1 MYYDSQKDYA
11 KTRITEYL
19 TSQFSVKL
27 TGTNFR
33 CVSGTHEDK
42 KPSMSYDSGRYKV
55 HCFSCNA
62 DYDIFDLYA
71 IRNNLTPN
79 SKEVFEGVYNWL
91 GISTDKPK
99 SDNSSL
105 QERNTI
111 TNLPDE
117 LRDKG
122 TDYRQFFNEA
132 QKNLSDP
139 ACVKYLNKRGI
150 SESTARKYGLGYIKD
165 WQSPK
170 ALKENKNPPKTPRII
185 IPTSD
190 YSYATRD
197 IRDKLTDK
205 QKKYSKTKEGSVNIF
220 NVEALKQELTNEH

>member
-1 MYYDSQKDYA
+1 MNITSAKDYA
-11 KTRITEYL
+11 KTKIAEYL
-19 TSQFSVKL
+19 TLQFSVKSIR
-27 TGTNFR
+27 TNFR

-42 KPSMSYDSGRYKV
+42 KPSMSYDNERHKV

-91 GISTDKPK
+91 GISIDKPK
-99 SDNSSL
+99 NDNSFL
-105 QERNTI
+105 QERDTI
-111 TNLPDE
+111 TSLLDE
-117 LRDKG
+117 VRDTG
-122 TDYRQFFNEA
+122 TDYRQLFINA

-139 ACVKYLNKRGI
+139 DCLKYLEKRGI
-150 SESTARKYGLGYIKD
+150 SQETAKKYRLGYVKE

-170 ALKENKNPPKTPRII
+170 GLIKNKNLPKTPRVIV
-185 IPTSD
+185 PTSD

-197 IRDKLTDK
+197 IRD
-205 QKKYSKTKEGSVNIF
+205 
-220 NVEALKQELTNEH
+220 ELTNEQQKYSKSK

>member
-1 MYYDSQKDYA
+1 MNNSSAKDYA
-11 KTRITEYL
+11 KTKIAEYL
-19 TSQFSVKL
+19 ISQFSVKSAR
-27 TGTNFR
+27 TNFR

-99 SDNSSL
+99 SDNSFL

-122 TDYRQFFNEA
+122 TDYRKFLIDA

-139 ACVKYLNKRGI
+139 DCLKYLEKRGI
-150 SESTARKYGLGYIKD
+150 SKETAMKYGLGM
-165 WQSPK
+165 
-170 ALKENKNPPKTPRII
+170 
-185 IPTSD
+185 
-190 YSYATRD
+190 
-197 IRDKLTDK
+197 
-205 QKKYSKTKEGSVNIF
+205 
-220 NVEALKQELTNEH
+220 